1 MKNFY
6 DVFGYTNPAE
16 CLQLQAFARGKVCL
30 EIGSFLGKAT
40 VAMAEV
46 AEKVFT
52 IDTFKENPEGLG
64 TQKKK
69 FTTLKGFQENIKG
82 FNNIEHFIGKSK
94 DILPKLD
101 IIADLVFIDG
111 DHSYPGVKKDILS
124 SWPKLR
130 PGGMFVLH
138 DYYIEGASPKNKP
151 VLNAAKGVLKASKE
165 IFGDN
170 FIEGH
175 EHLMAWFTKKEV
187 SR

>member
-6 DVFGYTNPAE
+6 EVFGYTNPAE
-16 CLQLQAFARGKVCL
+16 CLHLQAFARGKVCL

-46 AEKVFT
+46 AEKVYT
-52 IDTFKENPEGLG
+52 MDTFKENPWSLG

-69 FTTLKGFQENIKG
+69 FTTLEAFKENIG
-82 FNNIEHFIGKSK
+82 GYNNIEYFIGKSK

-101 IIADLVFIDG
+101 IVVDLVFIDG

-124 SWPKLR
+124 SWPKLNV
-130 PGGMFVLH
+130 GGTLVLH
-138 DYYIEGASPKNKP
+138 DYYIEGSSPKNEP
-151 VLNAAKGVLKASKE
+151 VLNAAKGVLKASRE
-165 IFGDN
+165 IFGDD

-175 EHLMAWFTKKEV
+175 EHLMAWFTKKGAEI
-187 SR
+187 